1 MEKILVLYGDIW
13 HSKEVVRTGL
23 SYLSD
28 YYDRMTF
35 VEDAKDMLTAADL
48 VEYDLI
54 ICCKGNNLTEGN
66 GAHWF
71 EDGVNELTPKD
82 LEEYVKAGGGY
93 IALHAGN
100 SFFEIP
106 GDEHLNKPA
115 MDYINFVGNYF
126 ITHPARCP
134 VTYHITDNEHPIT
147 AGVEDFCERDEHYQI
162 GMVAKDAHI
171 LMESTSDDGEKMPVA
186 YIREIGK
193 GRLCSL
199 MPGHI
204 LSVWQNPQ
212 FQKLLI
218 NAINWC
224 SKNN

>member
-1 MEKILVLYGDIW
+1 MGKILVLYGDIW

-23 SYLSD
+23 SYLPE
-28 YYDRMTF
+28 YYDCMTF

-48 VEYDLI
+48 TDYDLV

-71 EDGVNELTPKD
+71 EEGVNELTPKD
-82 LEEYVKAGGGY
+82 LENYVRNGGGY

-100 SFFEIP
+100 SFFEIE
-106 GDEHLNKPA
+106 GDEHLNNPA
-115 MDYINFVGNYF
+115 KDYIHFVGNYF

-134 VTYHITDNEHPIT
+134 VSYHVLNTEHPVT
-147 AGVEDFCERDEHYQI
+147 ADVKDFCERDEHYQI
-162 GMVAKDAHI
+162 GMTAEDALI
-171 LMESTSDDGEKMPVA
+171 LMESTSADGEKMPAA
-186 YIREIGK
+186 YVREIGS

-212 FQKLLI
+212 FQKLLK
-218 NAINWC
+218 NAIDWC
-224 SKNN
+224 IRK

>member
-1 MEKILVLYGDIW
+1 MGKILVLYGDIW

-23 SYLSD
+23 SYLAEF
-28 YYDRMTF
+28 YDQMTF

-48 VEYDLI
+48 AEYDLI

-66 GAHWF
+66 SAHWF
-71 EDGVNELTPKD
+71 EEGVNELTPKD
-82 LEEYVKAGGGY
+82 LETYVKRGGGY
-93 IALHAGN
+93 LAVHAGN

-106 GDEHLNKPA
+106 EDEHLNKPA
-115 MDYINFVGNYF
+115 KEYINFVGNYF

-134 VTYHITDNEHPIT
+134 VNYHILDTDHPVT

-162 GMVAKDAHI
+162 GMTADDALI
-171 LMESTSDDGEKMPVA
+171 LMESTSADGEKMPAA
-186 YIREIGK
+186 YVREIGA

-212 FQKLLI
+212 FQKLLN
-218 NAINWC
+218 NAIKWC
-224 SKNN
+224 MQK